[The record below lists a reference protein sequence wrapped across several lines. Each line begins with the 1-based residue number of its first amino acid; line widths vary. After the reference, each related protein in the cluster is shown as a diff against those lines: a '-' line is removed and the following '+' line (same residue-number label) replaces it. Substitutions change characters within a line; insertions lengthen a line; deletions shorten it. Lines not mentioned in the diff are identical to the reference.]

1 MTSRAGSPGSAP
13 FAGYKCCVQAGTLA
27 EAADGLYALPP
38 GGFREA
44 RDALAGQART
54 AGDRDL
60 AKAIGRL
67 RRPTVSAWLVNQ
79 LVREA
84 GDQLNELLELG
95 ADLRDAQS
103 ALAGDRLRELSGR
116 RRELVAALTQQAR
129 LLAQRAQQPVSEQA
143 ERELAGTLE
152 AALADPAAE
161 EAVRSGRLTSALS
174 YAGLGEAG
182 LPEVVAAA
190 GAAAGGRQP
199 AGQQPALQET
209 RTARRDTRTAQ
220 QETRTARQDTRT
232 AQQETRTA
240 RRDTRTAQQDT
251 TAARPDTRTAERE
264 DQRDTRAARAAE
276 REARAAGAAR
286 RGLAE
291 AEAAARAA
299 ADTLAG
305 AEQQAATMAGQHQA
319 ARQRISELERELAE
333 AQAAGARAARAAS
346 EARREREAAARSLRI
361 AQQRLARA
369 RERGRPA
376 P

>member
-44 RDALAGQART
+44 RDELAGQART

-199 AGQQPALQET
+199 AGQQPAQQETRAARRDTRTARRET
-209 RTARRDTRTAQ
+209 RTARRDTRTA
-220 QETRTARQDTRT
+220 R
-232 AQQETRTA
+232 
-240 RRDTRTAQQDT
+240 QDT

-264 DQRDTRAARAAE
+264 DQREARAARAAE

-299 ADTLAG
+299 ADTLAR

-346 EARREREAAARSLRI
+346 EARRERDAAARSLRI